1 MVLSLEAKLS
11 PGWVIWCRASTASPT
26 LSLATLSGAA
36 TTGAAAAALAAVA
49 GLAALPVVAGAAA
62 VLGAAG
68 AVAGVAA
75 VLALAGGLAGVGV
88 SCLPH
93 APSSSTPARVA
104 LYNAVVRIERFI
116 GTPVAMT
123 WPVPIHGGCR
133 SVVRMPWSGY

>member
-1 MVLSLEAKLS
+1 MW
-11 PGWVIWCRASTASPT
+11 GGR
-26 LSLATLSGAA
+26 
-36 TTGAAAAALAAVA
+36 
-49 GLAALPVVAGAAA
+49 GLAVKGASEMRAWQRRAGGVVVAGAAA

-133 SVVRMPWSGY
+133 SVVRMPWSGYRD